1 MIKKYRKKMFSDV
14 LLGILFFKCINLKN
28 ANSPIS
34 DSGQRQIKAGIEI
47 MAFVQHYSEINRE
60 W

>member
-1 MIKKYRKKMFSDV
+1 MFSDV